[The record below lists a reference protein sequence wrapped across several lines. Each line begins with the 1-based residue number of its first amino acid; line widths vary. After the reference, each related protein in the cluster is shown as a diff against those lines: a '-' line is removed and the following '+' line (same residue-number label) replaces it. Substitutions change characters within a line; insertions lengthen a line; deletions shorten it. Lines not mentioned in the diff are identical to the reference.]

1 MFLVLESLTV
11 VLLIID
17 SSWFLLAVA
26 VIVAAVAVPPSPQ
39 LRMPSSLSGIV
50 PGCTK
55 TYAAVYAA
63 VYAAALGYAA
73 MGYLSWKFKALDQ
86 YLGDG

>member
-39 LRMPSSLSGIV
+39 LRMSSSLSGIV

-55 TYAAVYAA
+55 TYAA

-73 MGYLSWKFKALDQ
+73 MGYLSWKFKDLDQ